1 MAPKKNPGVEP
12 TKRKSSHPAGP
23 SPAKPQPAAK
33 APNLN
38 NSSLGPDLAALQEAD
53 SADREI
59 EHFGGAAAAGYL
71 DLARDLPVRVPRTST
86 PLDLSAAWRDPRSP
100 ASVNSSSDEL
110 QDIEE
115 EEESELPYPPDYLQ
129 QVAFEETQ
137 EDGEALGDDLLHMSV
152 DEPHLEA
159 VVMAQAA
166 SDPEVLMR
174 TDIENDISFSHDN
187 LTAAGGGRVVRTK
200 KVVEALGKKIT
211 ELNRETMKR
220 IAKIKVEA
228 TKVETLRVWRDVHNK
243 LLDDHEAV
251 EELLAVKEGRNSAAL
266 LDEKKAEIQSRID
279 RTNAEVVA
287 IMDKWALDHTRDTSD
302 DKVITR
308 ALYVNFK
315 ERISDI
321 KKMIRPAL
329 QQLFE
334 ELAAADISQRNIVNN
349 SYGTMVKNL
358 DDRVAGLLDT
368 LHKSKMEDATLSFH
382 PALDS
387 TRAGNLNTSGA
398 SNSGSSSHVTN
409 SANSF
414 AYLKREMPKFT
425 GQAGKYAKWKKEML
439 RDVMPGKSVE
449 QQIRLIAELSPN
461 PEVEDMFET
470 TEETWAYMDDEH
482 ANKTAVSKEITT
494 NFLAVKSIP
503 GLNDQQKLV
512 NLYQKIKE
520 MRLTLKNLGRETQL
534 TDVDNMLGKAI
545 QLLPDR
551 YSEEYN
557 IKQLEEEEQSDR
569 ALTDKEKYEN
579 FEAWMAK
586 RAKYLKSTMSHLL
599 KKEKAEV
606 RFEEKK
612 TRKEREK
619 EDAMEKLIRKQAN
632 LLEQLQD
639 QVNQTNLGQ
648 KAPGKRTDGA
658 GVSDGQTRRIRVS
671 EANTPLPAHSRE
683 VREQL
688 ERKWANYG
696 PCPCCGNPGH
706 QFEGFKGW
714 TASQSMQDC
723 PRFMNDLTVEQR
735 ADFVCKTKKSCIR
748 CLSFTHNTRDC
759 PKLKDEWYCRVMENG
774 QMCKGEHSNFLHG
787 LPAAYKL
794 ANAFR
799 KGDLAGS
806 VDSSVLEDLD
816 SSVLEDLADEELEN
830 LEILRRDS
838 MLAVVLHFIGG
849 VATIILLDGGST
861 CSIITNRHARR
872 LGLVARLFNTNIK
885 VLGKPMENVDL
896 RYYAFTMQTDFGPK
910 KLVLL
915 GMDSLTEIPG
925 EYSVDV
931 AYELFPHLRPG
942 CLEKPNGEVDILI
955 GQDNVDLL
963 PKGGDGPDLVDGLM
977 VQSIPFGPGKV
988 LTGYHPD
995 ISFTNPVLSNTV
1007 KAAYHVDISRP
1018 SSKSPICL
1026 GAEEQ
1031 DINFYEAEMMPFNPP
1046 ARCSSCMTCKHCT
1059 MQREGV
1065 TVKEKL
1071 ELQDMQDNIWHD
1083 PVEKTLT
1090 CSYPFAKD
1098 GDIRAFRDNRHQALQ
1113 RAESSY
1119 NSLKKKGKL
1128 DEFQEQWDDYI
1139 ARGVLEEVTL
1149 EGIQDWKEQG
1159 GYVHY
1164 VATHGVVNEKS
1175 ISTKLR
1181 VVVDSSLK
1189 NCYTGPRLTDL
1200 YAKGPNTINDLYTVL
1215 VRWRSFYRA
1224 GIFDLKKAY
1233 HSIRTTLKEFF
1244 MRLVVW
1250 KDPET
1255 GEWRTWGHKRVGMGD
1270 ISAAAFLELG
1280 KGKASELARLIDIL
1294 VAEQLLSM
1302 SYVDDGLVGG
1312 TQEELERMRGTIT
1325 YDDKGKPSF
1334 SGTVNQS
1341 ISQVGFKE
1349 KNFTLS
1355 GDTDPRILDNQGE
1368 RVLGVE
1374 WRPTEDKLVFKLK
1387 LRLPQKDCRGR
1398 VAPDL
1403 MVDTVEVVDS
1413 TIFTRRK
1420 CLQMAAQ
1427 IFDPIGLLCAYTV
1440 RFKIL
1445 QRDIIAHEL
1454 GWDDVLPDDMQEQWK
1469 ELLREVVAL
1478 PELTFPRTITAELVI
1493 GRPELIVYSDG
1504 SNVAFGAV
1512 IYIRWVL
1519 QEVGKFHTALV
1530 TSKSRVT
1537 PKTGLTAP
1545 RSELQGLVVATRLT
1559 NAVMKALDV
1568 KPKRITMLTDSQCS
1582 VAACSKNANS
1592 LAVFFSNRVI
1602 EITAARAE
1610 WGSDRGVEANQEL
1623 TIEQEKELEGT
1634 DVVVDLFNHT
1644 PGVVNPADGP
1654 TRGNLSWEDMKE
1666 DGEHQ
1671 VGPAYI
1677 RLDRAEWPVSR
1688 DFVTEV
1694 PVEERRKK
1702 FTVVQQSVNLCNT
1715 AFVHSLQIS
1724 SDTWPIFRK
1733 AEMVMALCD
1742 GFLKVKSIMGRICR
1756 ALRLQDKF
1764 AVFDTLQVQDL
1775 AEAEW
1780 FFALSTMRSLHQHS
1794 QKKGGMDSLTVFW
1807 RGGLCR
1813 TRGRLSPEDMAASMG
1828 HESLV
1833 VIPESSRLAFL
1844 VMTESHAEDHRS
1856 AGDTLWRSRR
1866 RGYWIIRGRVLAK
1879 RVADKCL
1886 VCRRIRARME
1896 QQVMADLPHEIFQ
1909 IPCKAFSRVQIDYA
1923 GAVMVKDEFKRRT
1936 QRKCFPL
1943 LFVCLNSGGLHIQLA
1958 TGYSAEEF
1966 LVQLQFFAALRGD
1979 PVYIH
1984 TDMGSQLVSA
1994 GKALVEGDKPN
2005 FPWDEITSSEKTRG
2019 MEFIH
2024 CPTQSQWRNGKAES
2038 AVRAMKNTLK
2048 HLVPGHQ
2055 LTYSEFSCLLARA
2068 ANKVNQRPLGV
2079 RHHGGA
2085 EGEVC
2090 VITPHMLMSGGLVCQ
2105 GQEHGRALNKDI
2117 SKLDFRMRMVEDC
2130 FALWW
2135 KNWMIQ
2141 VWESLVPVDK
2151 WRTVHRNVQVGDI
2164 VLVRYTS
2171 KVTKPEFRLGRISDV
2186 FPDAHGVV
2194 RDVQVIT
2201 RSRRGKLEDLLEYKP
2216 RKFDEQKLPVQR
2228 LAVLLPLEEQGGL
2241 PPADEALHVCEEDM
2255 RVPNLADVFARP
2267 APTGPHGPTDPSLN
2281 VPPTPED
2288 AEDTEARAEVPASTT
2303 PTGPTGPT
2311 DSDLNVPPTPT
2322 ETEDTAEAMVYE
2334 PTQLVVDVRETEE
2347 GLQSHG
2353 VFQVMRTDTQDF
2365 ITKLVNHA
2373 AVVRS
2378 PQYYCS
2384 DCQVRHIVSY
2394 NEGCYK
2400 QSFESEN

>member
-1 MAPKKNPGVEP
+1 MAPKKNQKATS
-12 TKRKSSHPAGP
+12 TKRKSSHPSGP
-23 SPAKPQPAAK
+23 SPAKPQPAPK

-38 NSSLGPDLAALQEAD
+38 SSSLGPDLAALQEAD
-53 SADREI
+53 AEDREV
-59 EHFGGAAAAGYL
+59 EQFNESALGYL
-71 DLARDLPVRVPRTST
+71 DLAQERPVLLPRTST
-86 PLDLSAAWRDPRSP
+86 PLELAGAWRTAPSP
-100 ASVNSSSDEL
+100 ASEDSQSEDLE
-110 QDIEE
+110 DIEE
-115 EEESELPYPPDYLQ
+115 EEDEDIIPVPPNNSDTL
-129 QVAFEETQ
+129 VDNAEEDVFEEA
-137 EDGEALGDDLLHMSV
+137 EDSENDLLHMSV
-152 DEPHLEA
+152 DQPPLE
-159 VVMAQAA
+159 VEMAQAQA
-166 SDPEVLMR
+166 PSDNEIHSR
-174 TDIENDISFSHDN
+174 TDIQNDLDFAQEN
-187 LTAAGGGRVVRTK
+187 LTAGGNRVVRAK
-200 KVVEALGKKIT
+200 KVVEALDKKIM

-220 IAKIKVEA
+220 VAKIRNEPV
-228 TKVETLRVWRDVHNK
+228 KVETLKVWREVHNK
-243 LLDDHEAV
+243 LLDDLEALEALLV
-251 EELLAVKEGRNSAAL
+251 EKEGGKPTAADLLA
-266 LDEKKAEIQSRID
+266 EKKAEIQSRID
-279 RTNAEVVA
+279 RTNLEVIA
-287 IMDKWALDHTRDTSD
+287 AMDKWAEDHTRDTNAD
-302 DKVITR
+302 QVITR
-308 ALYVNFK
+308 ALYINFK

-329 QQLFE
+329 QLLFE
-334 ELAAADISQRNIVNN
+334 ELAAADVSQRLTVNT
-349 SYGTMVKNL
+349 SYATMVKDL
-358 DDRVAGLLDT
+358 DDRVAVLQDS
-368 LHKSKMEDATLSFH
+368 LHRSKMDDTTLSLH
-382 PALDS
+382 PVFTS
-387 TRAGNLNTSGA
+387 TGSGNNSILGA
-398 SNSGSSSHVTN
+398 SNSFYSGNISSSGN
-409 SANSF
+409 SWQ
-414 AYLKREMPKFT
+414 YLRKEMPKFT
-425 GQAGKYAKWKKEML
+425 GLAGKYAKWKKEMI
-439 RDVMPGKSVE
+439 RDVLPGKSQE

-461 PEVEDMFET
+461 PEVDGMFEDVQ
-470 TEETWAYMDDEH
+470 ETWDYMDNEH

-494 NFLAVKSIP
+494 DFLALKSIP
-503 GLNDQQKLV
+503 GANDQQKLV
-512 NLYQKIKE
+512 NLFQKLKE
-520 MRLTLKNLGRETQL
+520 MRLTLKNLGRESQL
-534 TDVDNMLGKAI
+534 TEVDNMLGKAI
-545 QLLPDR
+545 TLLPDR

-557 IKQLEEEEQSDR
+557 IKQLEDEEQRGSD
-569 ALTDKEKYEN
+569 LSDKEKYDN
-579 FEAWMAK
+579 FENWMAK
-586 RAKYLKSTMSHLL
+586 RSKYLKNTMSHLL
-599 KKEKAEV
+599 KKKETVESKP
-606 RFEEKK
+606 EERRQ
-612 TRKEREK
+612 TRKEK
-619 EDAMEKLIRKQAN
+619 EQENALKKLMEKQAN
-632 LLEQLQD
+632 LMEQLQE
-639 QVNQTNLGQ
+639 QVQQTNLGQ
-648 KAPGKRTDGA
+648 KTGAAGKKSG
-658 GVSDGQTRRIRVS
+658 GGIGNGLPNKSRIS
-671 EANTPLPAHSRE
+671 EANTTPPVHSTE
-683 VREQL
+683 VQEQL
-688 ERKWANYG
+688 ERKWATYG
-696 PCPCCGNPGH
+696 PCPCCHKPGH

-723 PRFMNDLTVEQR
+723 PKFMNDMTVEQR
-735 ADFVCKTKKSCIR
+735 ADFVCKTKTTCIR
-748 CLSFTHNTRDC
+748 CLSFTHNTKDC
-759 PKLKDEWYCRVMENG
+759 PKLKDEWYCRVQENG
-774 QMCKGEHSNFLHG
+774 KMCKGEHSNFLHG

-794 ANAFR
+794 TNSFR
-799 KGDLAGS
+799 KGDLGGS
-806 VDSSVLEDLD
+806 VSGGTM
-816 SSVLEDLADEELEN
+816 EDLADEELEN

-838 MLAVVLHFIGG
+838 MLAVVLHYIGG

-896 RYYAFTMQTDFGPK
+896 RYYAFTMDTDFGPK

-915 GMDSLTEIPG
+915 GMDSLTEVPG

-931 AYELFPHLRPG
+931 AYTLFPHLKPG

-963 PKGGDGPDLVDGLM
+963 PKGGDGPDLVGGLM
-977 VQSIPFGPGKV
+977 VQSIPFGPGRV
-988 LTGYHPD
+988 LTGYHPE
-995 ISFTNPVLSNTV
+995 ISFSNPVLSNAV

-1031 DINFYEAEMMPFNPP
+1031 SINFYEAEMMPFNPP
-1046 ARCSSCMTCKHCT
+1046 PRCTSCMTCKHCT

-1083 PVEKTLT
+1083 PVEKILT
-1090 CSYPFAKD
+1090 VSYPFAKD

-1139 ARGVLEEVTL
+1139 ARGVLEGVSL

-1215 VRWRSFYRA
+1215 VRWRSFHQA

-1255 GEWRTWGHKRVGMGD
+1255 GEWRTWGHRRVGMGD

-1280 KGKASELARLIDIL
+1280 KAKASDLGRTIDIL
-1294 VAEQLLSM
+1294 VAEQLISM

-1312 TQEELERMRGTIT
+1312 TKEDLERMRGNII

-1334 SGTVNQS
+1334 TGTVNQV

-1374 WRPTEDKLVFKLK
+1374 WKPTEDRLAFKLK
-1387 LRLPQKDCRGR
+1387 LRLPQKDSRGR

-1427 IFDPIGLLCAYTV
+1427 IFDPIGLLVAYTV

-1445 QRDIIAHEL
+1445 QREIIAHEL
-1454 GWDDVLPDDMQEQWK
+1454 DWDDVLPDDMQEHWK

-1478 PELTFPRTITAELVI
+1478 PELTFPRTITAEFVI

-1512 IYIRWVL
+1512 IYIRWVM
-1519 QEVGKFHTALV
+1519 QEPGQFHSALV
-1530 TSKSRVT
+1530 TSKCRVT

-1559 NAVMKALDV
+1559 SAVIKALDV
-1568 KPKRITMLTDSQCS
+1568 KPKRVTMLTDSQCS

-1610 WGSDRGVEANQEL
+1610 WGSDRGMEANQEL
-1623 TIEQEKELEGT
+1623 TIEQEQDLGGT
-1634 DVVVDLFNHT
+1634 EMVVDLFNHT
-1644 PGVVNPADGP
+1644 PGVVNPADWP
-1654 TRGNLSWEDMKE
+1654 TRGNLSWSEMKE
-1666 DGEHQ
+1666 DSEYQ
-1671 VGPAYI
+1671 AGPDYI
-1677 RLDRAEWPVSR
+1677 RLNREEWPVSR
-1688 DFVTEV
+1688 DFVTDV

-1702 FTVVQQSVNLCNT
+1702 FTEVQQSVNFCHT
-1715 AFVHSLQIS
+1715 AFVHSLQAD
-1724 SDTWPIFRK
+1724 SDTWPVFRK
-1733 AEMVMALCD
+1733 AEMVMDLCD
-1742 GFLKVKSIMGRICR
+1742 GFLKVKSIMARICR
-1756 ALRLQDKF
+1756 AFRLQDKF
-1764 AVFDTLQVQDL
+1764 AVFDTLQVRDL

-1780 FFALSTMRSLHQHS
+1780 FFALYTMRQLHHGS
-1794 QKKGGMDSLTVFW
+1794 QQNKGLDSLTVFW

-1813 TRGRLSPEDMAASMG
+1813 TRGRLSPEDMKASMG

-1844 VMTESHAEDHRS
+1844 VMSESHAEDHSS
-1856 AGDTLWRSRR
+1856 AGESLWRSRR
-1866 RGYWIIRGRVLAK
+1866 RGYWIVRGRVLAK
-1879 RVADKCL
+1879 KVVERCL

-1896 QQVMADLPHEIFQ
+1896 QQVMADLPREVFQ
-1909 IPCKAFSRVQIDYA
+1909 IPCRAFSRVQIDYA
-1923 GAVMVKDEFKRRT
+1923 GAVMVKDQVKRRT

-1943 LFVCLNSGGLHIQLA
+1943 LFVCLNSGGLHVQLA

-1979 PVYIH
+1979 PTYIH

-1994 GKALVEGDKPN
+1994 GKAVMEGDKPN
-2005 FPWDEITSSEKTRG
+2005 FPWEEITSSEKTRG

-2038 AVRAMKNTLK
+2038 AVRALKNTLK

-2085 EGEVC
+2085 EGGVC

-2105 GQEHGRALNKDI
+2105 GQEHGRGLDRDI

-2151 WRTVHRNVQVGDI
+2151 WRTVHRNVRVGDI

-2171 KVTKPEFRLGRISDV
+2171 KVTKPEFRLGRVSKV
-2186 FPDAHGVV
+2186 FPDTHGVV
-2194 RDVQVIT
+2194 RDVEVIT

-2228 LAVLLPLEEQGGL
+2228 LAVMLPLEEQDGL
-2241 PPADEALHVCEEDM
+2241 PPADDALHLCDEDM
-2255 RVPNLADVFARP
+2255 RVPDLLDVHARP
-2267 APTGPHGPTDPSLN
+2267 TPNGPTGPTAPVLN
-2281 VPPTPED
+2281 VPPTSKEMEP
-2288 AEDTEARAEVPASTT
+2288 TEAEAEFPAVTS

-2311 DSDLNVPPTPT
+2311 DPDLNVPPTPE
-2322 ETEDTAEAMVYE
+2322 ETEDTESEVVVHE
-2334 PTQLVVDVRETEE
+2334 PTQFLVNVRQTGD

-2353 VFQVMRTDTQDF
+2353 VFQVLRTDTSEF

-2373 AVVRS
+2373 VVRS
-2378 PQYYCS
+2378 PEYHCS
-2384 DCQVRHIVSY
+2384 DCQVRHNIVY
-2394 NEGCYK
+2394 NEDYYK
-2400 QSFESEN
+2400 QCFESEN